1 MIEVLKYFR
10 GYLRI
15 RVWGF
20 SPERFMNLC
29 SNKGI
34 LLWGIAREED
44 VYEMNINLRGFKA
57 LRPIVRKTGTR
68 VVILERYGLP
78 FFLPKLMR
86 RKIFVAGL
94 LLAVSF
100 WLWSSF
106 FVWSIELEG
115 NYRITE
121 DVFRDF
127 LEESE
132 VKVGMPRQQLDIEE
146 LEKEIRR
153 RFPLVTWASAR
164 LSGTKLLI
172 SLKENEMPESS
183 ESRRQE
189 TGTDLISEYD
199 GTIVSIIVRS
209 GIPMVRAGDVV
220 EKGAILVDGKVPVY
234 QEDGTVREY
243 YQVEADADIVL
254 EHTRSFSARLPFDYI
269 KNEYTGREKKRYYLR
284 IGKAKLK
291 LPEGEEYTVQDS
303 LIRESRPA
311 LFEKL
316 SIPVFWGSET
326 DREYQRV
333 EYEYTLD
340 EAEKLLNEKIIAFL
354 VSLEE
359 KGVQIIE
366 KDVKIDT
373 NGGSWVVTGEVL
385 VRETVGQSAETVMP
399 KIGEESADE

>member
-10 GYLRI
+10 GCLRI

-34 LLWGIAREED
+34 LLWDIVREED

-78 FFLPKLMR
+78 FFLPKLLK
-86 RKIFVAGL
+86 RKIFVAGF
-94 LLAVSF
+94 LLAVCF
-100 WLWSSF
+100 WLCSSF

-115 NYRITE
+115 NYQITE
-121 DVFRDF
+121 DVFLNF
-127 LEESE
+127 LEQRE
-132 VKVGMPRQQLDIEE
+132 VRIGMSRQQLDIEE

-153 RFPLVTWASAR
+153 CFPQITWASAR

-172 SLKENEMPESS
+172 SVKENELPEPM
-183 ESRRQE
+183 QE
-189 TGTDLISEYD
+189 KSQEKGMDLISEYD
-199 GTIVSIIVRS
+199 GTVVSIIVRS
-209 GIPMVRAGDVV
+209 GVPMVRAGDAV
-220 EKGAILVDGKVPVY
+220 EKGTILVDGKVPVY

-243 YQVEADADIVL
+243 YQVEADADIIL
-254 EHTRSFSARLPFDYI
+254 EHTRSFSARLSFDYI
-269 KNEYTGREKKRYYLR
+269 RNEYTGREKKRYYLR
-284 IGKAKLK
+284 IGKTKLK
-291 LPEGEEYTVQDS
+291 LPDGEAYTVQDS

-316 SIPVFWGSET
+316 SIPIFFGSKT

-333 EYEYTLD
+333 EYEYTLN
-340 EAEKLLNEKIIAFL
+340 EAKELLNEKIIAFL

-385 VRETVGQSAETVMP
+385 VRESVGQSTVTVMP
-399 KIGEESADE
+399 QTGEESADE

>member
-121 DVFRDF
+121 DVFWDF

-132 VKVGMPRQQLDIEE
+132 VKIGMPRQQLDIEE

-164 LSGTKLLI
+164 LSGTKLMI
-172 SLKENEMPESS
+172 SLKENEMPEPS

-189 TGTDLISEYD
+189 TGTDLISEYA

-254 EHTRSFSARLPFDYI
+254 EHIRSFSARLPFDYI

-399 KIGEESADE
+399 